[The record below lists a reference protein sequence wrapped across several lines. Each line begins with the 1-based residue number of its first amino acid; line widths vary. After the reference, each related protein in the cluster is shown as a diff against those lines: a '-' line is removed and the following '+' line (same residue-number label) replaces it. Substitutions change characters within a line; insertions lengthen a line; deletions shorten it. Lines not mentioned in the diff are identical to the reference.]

1 MVVYKMLIVSHAYNQ
16 QHMMTNR
23 TVCKVACMQLHILI
37 YLCLKFA
44 FYLLRG
50 SRETLQS
57 TPTMVSAGLT
67 KEEDQRTQK
76 KEENTKRAC
85 PS

>member
-1 MVVYKMLIVSHAYNQ
+1 
-16 QHMMTNR
+16 MMTNR

-37 YLCLKFA
+37 FLCLKFA

-50 SRETLQS
+50 SRETLQA

-67 KEEDQRTQK
+67 KEEEDQRTQK
-76 KEENTKRAC
+76 KEENTKRSLFILVLYIAIVLAY
-85 PS
+85 